1 MVPVAAHS
9 LEVHLLREIE
19 YNQRL
24 WHWANTKEAKHK
36 ETAPERMQLPGEDEA
51 YERAVERAETR
62 ALSAAARLGIK
73 L

>member
-1 MVPVAAHS
+1 MTPLAAHG
-9 LEVHLLREIE
+9 LEVLLLREIE
-19 YNQRL
+19 HNQRL
-24 WHWANTKEAKHK
+24 WYWAHTKEAKRK
-36 ETAPERMQLPGEDEA
+36 ETAPEHLQLPGEDEA